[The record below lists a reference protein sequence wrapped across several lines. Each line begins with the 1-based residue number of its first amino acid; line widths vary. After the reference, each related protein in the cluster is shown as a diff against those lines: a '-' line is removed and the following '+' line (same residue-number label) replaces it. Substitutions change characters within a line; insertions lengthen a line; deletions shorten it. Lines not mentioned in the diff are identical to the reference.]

1 MCGTVAAVKRLR
13 WWEEMATTKP
23 ELLRGFAVTEQTIS
37 AAKSFNT
44 PASVPVNI
52 ESAELVAS
60 HLANARSREHSSQG
74 TQADMEDQN
83 PKPRSRKPSNR
94 AALPEEQTDTQ
105 AQGIVIAPM
114 ATAAALDPHTFA
126 KINACD
132 DAIPKTWEERAK
144 KAWEYYVE
152 EPLVKNCVN
161 SWRTF
166 AVGDEIKIT
175 SDDEQVKEESNALAD
190 RLSISEFVKDMVLQL
205 LVKGD
210 AAGFKRY
217 TKDGKDI
224 EELVCV
230 NPVSVKVKYSQGQ
243 LIEVQQFPEDSPT
256 FGDGLKLPVD
266 QTLHLKWDAPS
277 FSPRGNSLV
286 LPAFESIELLRDY
299 RRAEKAIAKRWATPF
314 RLIKVGG
321 AFGQK
326 MVMPDQKM
334 LEQTRDMVNKMDM
347 KSGLVVPFYVT
358 VETHGTEG
366 QVLNV
371 EDKVK
376 DVKEDIVV
384 ALGLSRSLV
393 AGDGPNFATASVS
406 MQKMLIMIR
415 EIKHAARTI
424 LDWIFTD
431 WLEMS
436 GQSGK
441 SIQYVFNDLDPTD
454 AVDFKKLLI
463 ELYDR
468 KLISRSSLQLKM
480 DLDPDIETANRQHE
494 GKSVDL
500 LDEKQV
506 KPIVDMVVAGIMGIE
521 AAQEMLGLDPAK
533 NRPSAQAAL
542 YSSADT
548 GEMCDSCAYFGDE
561 QNRCQ
566 VTNAETMFDSP
577 VCRFFEHK
585 R

>member
-1 MCGTVAAVKRLR
+1 M
-13 WWEEMATTKP
+13 
-23 ELLRGFAVTEQTIS
+23 
-37 AAKSFNT
+37 
-44 PASVPVNI
+44 
-52 ESAELVAS
+52 ES
-60 HLANARSREHSSQG
+60 
-74 TQADMEDQN
+74 QN
-83 PKPRSRKPSNR
+83 RKPRSKK
-94 AALPEEQTDTQ
+94 ALPPQDEQSTLQ
-105 AQGIVIAPM
+105 SQGIIVAPM
-114 ATAAALDPHTFA
+114 ATAAALDPSAFA
-126 KINACD
+126 KINASD
-132 DAIPKTWEERAK
+132 DAIPPNWEDRAK

-175 SDDEQVKEESNALAD
+175 SDDDTVKTEANDLAD
-190 RLSISEFVKDMVLQL
+190 RLGISEFVKDMVLQL

-210 AAGFKRY
+210 AVGFKRY
-217 TKDGKDI
+217 TKDGKDF
-224 EELVCV
+224 EEVTCV
-230 NPVSVKVKYSQGQ
+230 NPVSIKVKYAQGQ
-243 LIEVQQFPEDSPT
+243 LVEVRQFPEDSPT
-256 FGDGLKLPVD
+256 VGEGLELPVE

-299 RRAEKAIAKRWATPF
+299 RRAEKAIAKRWTTPF
-314 RLIKVGG
+314 RLLKVGG
-321 AFGQK
+321 AYGQK

-334 LEQTRDMVNKMDM
+334 LEQVRDMVNKMDL

-371 EDKVK
+371 EEKVK
-376 DVKEDIVV
+376 EVKEDIVV

-424 LDWIFTD
+424 LDWIYAD

-436 GQSGK
+436 GHQGK
-441 SIQYVFNDLDPTD
+441 SIQFVFNDLDPTD

-480 DLDPDIETANRQHE
+480 DLDPDTETANRQHE

-506 KPIVDMVVAGIMGIE
+506 KPIVDMVVAGIMSIE
-521 AAQEMLGLDPAK
+521 VAQEMLGLDPAK
-533 NRPSAQAAL
+533 NRADAQAAL
-542 YSSADT
+542 YSNADN
-548 GEMCDSCAYFGDE
+548 GELCDSCAHFGDE
-561 QNRCQ
+561 QNLCR
-566 VTNAETMFDSP
+566 VTQAETTFDSP
-577 VCRFFEHK
+577 ACRFLEHK

>member
-1 MCGTVAAVKRLR
+1 MLDSAV
-13 WWEEMATTKP
+13 
-23 ELLRGFAVTEQTIS
+23 FAHI
-37 AAKSFNT
+37 
-44 PASVPVNI
+44 
-52 ESAELVAS
+52 
-60 HLANARSREHSSQG
+60 
-74 TQADMEDQN
+74 N
-83 PKPRSRKPSNR
+83 P
-94 AALPEEQTDTQ
+94 D
-105 AQGIVIAPM
+105 
-114 ATAAALDPHTFA
+114 H
-126 KINACD
+126 C
-132 DAIPKTWEERAK
+132 AIPKTWEERAK

-152 EPLVKNCVN
+152 EPLVKNCIN

-166 AVGDEIKIT
+166 AVGDEIRIT
-175 SDDEQVKEESNALAD
+175 SDDDTVKDEANDLAD
-190 RLSISEFVKDMVLQL
+190 RLGVSEFVKDMILQL

-210 AAGFKRY
+210 AVGFKRY
-217 TKDGKDI
+217 TKDGKDF
-224 EELVCV
+224 EEVTCV
-230 NPVSVKVKYSQGQ
+230 NPVSIKVKYAQGQ
-243 LIEVQQFPEDSPT
+243 LVEVQQFPEDSPT
-256 FGDGLKLPVD
+256 AGDGLKLPVE
-266 QTLHLKWDAPS
+266 QTLHLKWDAPA

-286 LPAFESIELLRDY
+286 LPAFDSIELLRDY

-366 QVLNV
+366 QVLNT

-424 LDWIFTD
+424 LDWIYSD
-431 WLEMS
+431 WLEIA
-436 GQSGK
+436 GHQGK
-441 SIQYVFNDLDPTD
+441 SVQFVFNDLDPTD

-480 DLDPDIETANRQHE
+480 DLDPDTETANRQHE
-494 GKSVDL
+494 DKSVDL

-506 KPIVDMVVAGIMGIE
+506 KPIVDMVVAGIMSIE
-521 AAQEMLGLDPAK
+521 SAQQMLGLDPAK
-533 NRPSAQAAL
+533 NRPDGQSQAAL
-542 YSSADT
+542 YSSAGV
-548 GEMCDSCAYFGDE
+548 GEMCDSCGYFGE
-561 QNRCQ
+561 EHNRCG
-566 VTNAETMFDSP
+566 VTQAETTFDSP
-577 VCRFFEHK
+577 TCRFFGRK
-585 R
+585 RG

>member
-1 MCGTVAAVKRLR
+1 LNNTNSEAQESIEGNAAYGTV
-13 WWEEMATTKP
+13 
-23 ELLRGFAVTEQTIS
+23 I
-37 AAKSFNT
+37 
-44 PASVPVNI
+44 PA
-52 ESAELVAS
+52 L
-60 HLANARSREHSSQG
+60 
-74 TQADMEDQN
+74 
-83 PKPRSRKPSNR
+83 
-94 AALPEEQTDTQ
+94 
-105 AQGIVIAPM
+105 
-114 ATAAALDPHTFA
+114 ATAAALDPSTFGSIHA
-126 KINACD
+126 H
-132 DAIPKTWEERAK
+132 DAIPANWDDRAR

-175 SDDEQVKEESNALAD
+175 SDDDTVKQEANDVAGGLG
-190 RLSISEFVKDMVLQL
+190 ISEFVKDMILQL

-210 AAGFKRY
+210 AVGFKRY
-217 TKDGKDI
+217 AKDGKDI
-224 EELVCV
+224 EEVTCV
-230 NPVSVKVKYSQGQ
+230 NPVSVKVKYAQGS
-243 LIEVQQFPEDSPT
+243 LIEIRQYPEDTPT
-256 FGDGLKLPVD
+256 AGEGLELPVE
-266 QTLHLKWDAPS
+266 QSLHLKWDAPE

-286 LPAFESIELLRDY
+286 LPAFQSIELLRDY
-299 RRAEKAIAKRWATPF
+299 RRAEQAIAKRWATPF
-314 RLIKVGG
+314 RLLKVGG

-334 LEQTRDMVNKMDM
+334 LEQVRDMINKMDM

-376 DVKEDIVV
+376 EVKEDIVV

-424 LDWIFTD
+424 LEWIYDD
-431 WLEMS
+431 WLELA
-436 GQSGK
+436 GHAGK
-441 SIQYVFNDLDPTD
+441 SIQFLFNDLDPTD

-480 DLDPDIETANRQHE
+480 DLDPDIEKANRQSE

-506 KPIVDMVVAGIMGIE
+506 KPIVDMVVAGIMSVE
-521 AAQEMLGLDPAK
+521 SAQEMLGLDPAK
-533 NRPSAQAAL
+533 NPPSGSRAEAAWAGL
-542 YSSADT
+542 FAT
-548 GEMCDSCAYFGDE
+548 GGHSGEICDSCGYFDAE
-561 QNRCQ
+561 HNRCG
-566 VTNAETMFDSP
+566 VTQGEVNFDSP
-577 VCRFFEHK
+577 ACRFLDRRK
-585 R
+585 VSKS

>member
-1 MCGTVAAVKRLR
+1 M
-13 WWEEMATTKP
+13 
-23 ELLRGFAVTEQTIS
+23 
-37 AAKSFNT
+37 
-44 PASVPVNI
+44 
-52 ESAELVAS
+52 ESE
-60 HLANARSREHSSQG
+60 
-74 TQADMEDQN
+74 
-83 PKPRSRKPSNR
+83 SRKPRPRRTTNR
-94 AALPEEQTDTQ
+94 SAGVVDTANE
-105 AQGIVIAPM
+105 AQGIVVAPL
-114 ATAAALDPHTFA
+114 ATAAMLDSSTFA
-126 KINACD
+126 KLHADEC
-132 DAIPKTWEERAK
+132 AIPKSWEDRAK

-152 EPLVKNCVN
+152 EPLVKNCIN

-166 AVGDEIKIT
+166 AVGDQIKIT
-175 SDDEQVKEESNALAD
+175 SDDDAVKDEANDLAD
-190 RLSISEFVKDMVLQL
+190 RLDVSEFVKDMVLQL

-210 AAGFKRY
+210 AVGFKRY
-217 TKDGKDI
+217 GKDGKDF
-224 EELVCV
+224 EEVTCV
-230 NPVSVKVKYSQGQ
+230 NPVSIKVKYAQGQ
-243 LIEVQQFPEDSPT
+243 LIEVQQFPEDSPIT
-256 FGDGLKLPVD
+256 GDGLKLPVE

-314 RLIKVGG
+314 RLLKVGG
-321 AFGQK
+321 AYGQK

-334 LEQTRDMVNKMDM
+334 LEQVRDMVNKMDL

-424 LDWIFTD
+424 LAWIFDD
-431 WLEMS
+431 WLEIS
-436 GQSGK
+436 GHQGK
-441 SIQYVFNDLDPTD
+441 DVQFIFNDLDPTD

-480 DLDPDIETANRQHE
+480 ELDPDTEAANREHE
-494 GKSVDL
+494 SKSVDL

-533 NRPSAQAAL
+533 NKPVQAQAAL
-542 YSSADT
+542 HSD
-548 GEMCDSCAYFGDE
+548 EMCDSCGFFTDE
-561 QNRCQ
+561 QNRCG
-566 VTNAETMFDSP
+566 VTQAETTFDSP
-577 VCRFFEHK
+577 ACRFFEHK
-585 R
+585 RA

>member
-1 MCGTVAAVKRLR
+1 MDNINSEAQ
-13 WWEEMATTKP
+13 
-23 ELLRGFAVTEQTIS
+23 GFSDENS
-37 AAKSFNT
+37 AY
-44 PASVPVNI
+44 
-52 ESAELVAS
+52 
-60 HLANARSREHSSQG
+60 
-74 TQADMEDQN
+74 
-83 PKPRSRKPSNR
+83 
-94 AALPEEQTDTQ
+94 
-105 AQGIVIAPM
+105 GIVIPAL
-114 ATAAALDPHTFA
+114 ATAAALDSSAFSS
-126 KINACD
+126 INAN
-132 DAIPKTWEERAK
+132 DAIPTTWEDRAR

-175 SDDEQVKEESNALAD
+175 SDDDAVKSEANDLAD
-190 RLSISEFVKDMVLQL
+190 RLGISEFVKDMILQL

-210 AAGFKRY
+210 AVGFKRY

-224 EELVCV
+224 EEVTCV
-230 NPVSVKVKYSQGQ
+230 NPVSVKVKYAQGQ
-243 LIEVQQFPEDSPT
+243 LVDIEQFPEDNPT
-256 FGDGLKLPVD
+256 AGHGLRLPVE
-266 QTLHLKWDAPS
+266 QTLHLKWDAPE

-286 LPAFESIELLRDY
+286 LPAFQSIELLRDY
-299 RRAEKAIAKRWATPF
+299 RRAEQAIAKRWATPF
-314 RLIKVGG
+314 RLLKVGG

-334 LEQTRDMVNKMDM
+334 LEQVRDMVNKMDL

-358 VETHGTEG
+358 VETHGAEG

-376 DVKEDIVV
+376 EVKEDIVV

-424 LDWIFTD
+424 LEWIFDD
-431 WLEMS
+431 WLELS
-436 GQSGK
+436 GYAGK
-441 SIQYVFNDLDPTD
+441 SIQFLFNDLDPTD

-480 DLDPDIETANRQHE
+480 DLDPDIEEANRQSE

-506 KPIVDMVVAGIMGIE
+506 KPIVDMVVAGIMSVE
-521 AAQEMLGLDPAK
+521 TAQEMLGLDPDK
-533 NRPSAQAAL
+533 NRPGGESQASAYA
-542 YSSADT
+542 
-548 GEMCDSCAYFGDE
+548 GEICDSCGFFDAE
-561 QNRCQ
+561 KNRCN
-566 VTNAETMFDSP
+566 VTHAEVTFDSQA
-577 VCRFFEHK
+577 CRHII
-585 R
+585 RRGSIGS

>member
-1 MCGTVAAVKRLR
+1 MN
-13 WWEEMATTKP
+13 
-23 ELLRGFAVTEQTIS
+23 
-37 AAKSFNT
+37 NT
-44 PASVPVNI
+44 DA
-52 ESAELVAS
+52 
-60 HLANARSREHSSQG
+60 
-74 TQADMEDQN
+74 
-83 PKPRSRKPSNR
+83 
-94 AALPEEQTDTQ
+94 Q
-105 AQGIVIAPM
+105 AQEFPEQNSTYGVVVPAL
-114 ATAAALDPHTFA
+114 ATAAALDSSAFSG
-126 KINACD
+126 INAN
-132 DAIPKTWEERAK
+132 DAIPVTWEDRAR

-175 SDDEQVKEESNALAD
+175 SDDDAVKQDANDLAD
-190 RLSISEFVKDMVLQL
+190 RLGISEFVKDMILQL

-210 AAGFKRY
+210 AVGFKRY
-217 TKDGKDI
+217 TKDGRDI
-224 EELVCV
+224 EEVTCV
-230 NPVSVKVKYSQGQ
+230 NPVSVKVKYAQGQ
-243 LIEVQQFPEDSPT
+243 LVDVQQFPEDAPT
-256 FGDGLKLPVD
+256 AGQGLALPVE
-266 QTLHLKWDAPS
+266 QTLHLKWDAPE

-286 LPAFESIELLRDY
+286 LPAFQSIELLRDY
-299 RRAEKAIAKRWATPF
+299 RRAEQAIAKRWATPF
-314 RLIKVGG
+314 RLLKVGG

-334 LEQTRDMVNKMDM
+334 LEQVRDMVNKMDL

-376 DVKEDIVV
+376 EVKEDIVV

-424 LDWIFTD
+424 LEWIYND
-431 WLEMS
+431 WLELAGHS
-436 GQSGK
+436 NK
-441 SIQYVFNDLDPTD
+441 SIQFLFNDLDPTD

-480 DLDPDIETANRQHE
+480 DLDPDIEEANRQSE

-506 KPIVDMVVAGIMGIE
+506 KPIVDMVVAGIMSVE
-521 AAQEMLGLDPAK
+521 SAQEMLGLDPAK
-533 NRPSAQAAL
+533 NRAGSRSEAAWAGL
-542 YSSADT
+542 FMH
-548 GEMCDSCAYFGDE
+548 GEHGGEVCDSCGYFDE
-561 QNRCQ
+561 NDNRCG
-566 VTNAETMFDSP
+566 VTQAEVTFDSP
-577 VCRFFEHK
+577 ACRFVQPKPVPSEAGGK
-585 R
+585 VESK